1 MPKVKSDDQGRLVL
15 PDEFLKRRHLTSD
28 AEYWLDGREDDLILH
43 PCLPDVR
50 KLYVE
55 PTTGCNLRC
64 RTCIRNVWEEPES
77 QMSMNTFQRM
87 VESLT
92 ELTDVNRL
100 VFTGFGEPLAHP
112 DILQMIEAVRER
124 DIAVTVGSNG
134 ILLNVDMAREL
145 VRLGVDRFVVSVDG
159 VRPET
164 YAKIRGATL
173 LQVLDNIRILL
184 C

>member
-1 MPKVKSDDQGRLVL
+1 MPKVKADGQGRLVL
-15 PDEFLKRRHLTSD
+15 PEEFLKRRHIPSNM
-28 AEYWLDGREDDLILH
+28 EYWLDGREGDLILR

-55 PTTGCNLRC
+55 PTTSCNLHC
-64 RTCIRNVWEEPES
+64 RTCVRNIWEEPES
-77 QMSMNTFQRM
+77 QISMNTFQRV

-92 ELTDVNRL
+92 ELTDVSRV
-100 VFTGFGEPLAHP
+100 VFSGFGEPLVHP
-112 DILQMIEAVRER
+112 EILQMIEAVRER

-134 ILLNVDMAREL
+134 LLLNADMAREL
-145 VRLGVDRFVVSVDG
+145 VRLGVDRIVVSMDG

-164 YAKIRGATL
+164 YANIRGATL